1 MELNFIGTDLCAING
16 THSAAEAHY
25 EVIVIGAGPSGIA
38 AAIAA
43 AGSGSK
49 VLLVDENPVSGALM
63 GNDTPLYF
71 GGRMTAATQNSE
83 RMLEAIF
90 MSMPD
95 LEKAM
100 EAGVELLLGTTAWG
114 VYRNGQGVASLPEQV
129 VGLADAERSWLVGFD
144 RIVLATGA
152 RDLAMAFPGWNQPGV
167 MGAAALGMLL
177 TRYDAFSGRRVL
189 ILGSHDLALETAL
202 MANAHGI
209 EVTGLVEVREAPQGN
224 AELVAQVEAAGIA
237 IYCEHVI
244 TKATGGINGVES
256 ATIAPFPG
264 AGRGPDGPDVA
275 ALRDVA
281 FDGTGP
287 RPSPGNEVS
296 EITCDTIC
304 CAIGLIPSIELVDAM
319 HGPRALNPARG
330 GYIPAGEV
338 SVSAVGD
345 CAGLSDTGFDH
356 IAYRMEWMRALSAAC
371 TDDTIICQCEE
382 VTRADLIGVQPPNYL
397 ARPAPMCARSLETLL
412 EDGPA
417 NQDQIK
423 RLTRSGMGVC
433 QGRRCRDQVAM
444 LLAIESDTP
453 FGTIPLASHRAPVR
467 PLSMKILAD
476 WNEPPEMDAA
486 WDVWFGI
493 PTAWV
498 PHEDIGTPF
507 EDEHQRM
514 FYAGMYE

>member
-1 MELNFIGTDLCAING
+1 M
-16 THSAAEAHY
+16 
-25 EVIVIGAGPSGIA
+25 
-38 AAIAA
+38 
-43 AGSGSK
+43 
-49 VLLVDENPVSGALM
+49 
-63 GNDTPLYF
+63 
-71 GGRMTAATQNSE
+71 
-83 RMLEAIF
+83 
-90 MSMPD
+90 
-95 LEKAM
+95 
-100 EAGVELLLGTTAWG
+100 
-114 VYRNGQGVASLPEQV
+114 
-129 VGLADAERSWLVGFD
+129 
-144 RIVLATGA
+144 
-152 RDLAMAFPGWNQPGV
+152 
-167 MGAAALGMLL
+167 
-177 TRYDAFSGRRVL
+177 
-189 ILGSHDLALETAL
+189 
-202 MANAHGI
+202 
-209 EVTGLVEVREAPQGN
+209 
-224 AELVAQVEAAGIA
+224 
-237 IYCEHVI
+237 
-244 TKATGGINGVES
+244 
-256 ATIAPFPG
+256 
-264 AGRGPDGPDVA
+264 
-275 ALRDVA
+275 
-281 FDGTGP
+281 
-287 RPSPGNEVS
+287 S